1 MTAKKPKSTA
11 VTAQAMLNKLAYRHE
26 RVPAPEFGEGM
37 EIIVREMPI
46 AAGLLEFQRRNFD
59 PVTGQPLADNPYQW
73 MVSLLVAC
81 MVNEDGDPLA
91 TQDDVPQLMDAMPM
105 SLVDRLIPVA
115 KALNRM
121 GEQATEQEKNES
133 APATP

>member
-1 MTAKKPKSTA
+1 MTVKKPKSTA
-11 VTAQAMLNKLAYRHE
+11 VTAAALLNKLAYRQE

-46 AAGLLEFQRRNFD
+46 AGLLEFQQRNFD
-59 PVTGQPLADNPYQW
+59 PLTGHPLVENPYQW

-105 SLVDRLIPVA
+105 SLVDRLLPVA
-115 KALNRM
+115 KRLNHM
-121 GEQATEQEKNES
+121 GEKALEQEKNE
-133 APATP
+133 

>member
-1 MTAKKPKSTA
+1 
-11 VTAQAMLNKLAYRHE
+11 
-26 RVPAPEFGEGM
+26 
-37 EIIVREMPI
+37 
-46 AAGLLEFQRRNFD
+46 
-59 PVTGQPLADNPYQW
+59 

-81 MVNEDGDPLA
+81 MVNEEGEPLA

-121 GEQATEQEKNES
+121 GEQATEQEKNGS

>member
-46 AAGLLEFQRRNFD
+46 AGLLEFQRRNFD

>member
-1 MTAKKPKSTA
+1 MTTKKTNAPT
-11 VTAQAMLNKLAYRHE
+11 VTAAVLLSKLAYRHE

-46 AAGLLEFQRRNFD
+46 AGLLEFQRRNFD
-59 PVTGQPLADNPYQW
+59 QVTGQPLADNPYQW

-115 KALNRM
+115 KAMNRM
-121 GEQATEQEKNES
+121 GEQATEQEKNGS

>member
-1 MTAKKPKSTA
+1 MTTKKIKSPT
-11 VTAQAMLNKLAYRHE
+11 VTAAALLNKLAYRNE
-26 RVPAPEFGEGM
+26 RVPAPEFGDGM

-46 AAGLLEFQRRNFD
+46 AGLLEFQRRNFD
-59 PVTGQPLADNPYQW
+59 PITGNPLADNPYQW

-81 MVNEDGDPLA
+81 MINEDGEPLA

-115 KALNRM
+115 KSLNRM
-121 GEQATEQEKNES
+121 GEQATEQEKNGS

>member
-1 MTAKKPKSTA
+1 MTTKKTKSPT
-11 VTAQAMLNKLAYRHE
+11 VTAAALLNKLAYRNE

-46 AAGLLEFQRRNFD
+46 AGLLEFQRRNFD
-59 PVTGQPLADNPYQW
+59 PITGQPLADNPYQW

-121 GEQATEQEKNES
+121 GEQATEQEKNVS

>member
-1 MTAKKPKSTA
+1 MTTKKTKSPT
-11 VTAQAMLNKLAYRHE
+11 VTAAALLNKLAYRHE

-46 AAGLLEFQRRNFD
+46 AGLLEFQRRNFD
-59 PVTGQPLADNPYQW
+59 QVTGQPLADNPYQW

-81 MVNEDGDPLA
+81 MVNEDGEPLA

-121 GEQATEQEKNES
+121 GELATEQEKNGS

>member
-11 VTAQAMLNKLAYRHE
+11 VTALALLNKLAYRHE

-46 AAGLLEFQRRNFD
+46 AGLLEFQRRNFD

-73 MVSLLVAC
+73 MVSMLVAC

-121 GEQATEQEKNES
+121 DEQATEQEKNGS

>member
-1 MTAKKPKSTA
+1 MTVKKPKSTA
-11 VTAQAMLNKLAYRHE
+11 VTAAALLNKLAYRNE
-26 RVPAPEFGEGM
+26 RVPAPEFGDGM

-46 AAGLLEFQRRNFD
+46 AGLLEFQRRNFD
-59 PVTGQPLADNPYQW
+59 PITGQPLADNPYQW
-73 MVSLLVAC
+73 MVSMLVAC

-121 GEQATEQEKNES
+121 DEQATEQEKNGS

>member
-1 MTAKKPKSTA
+1 MTTKKIKSPT
-11 VTAQAMLNKLAYRHE
+11 VTAAALLNKLAYRNE

-46 AAGLLEFQRRNFD
+46 AGLLEFQRRNFD
-59 PVTGQPLADNPYQW
+59 PITGNPLADNPYQW

-81 MVNEDGDPLA
+81 MVNEDGEPLA

-121 GEQATEQEKNES
+121 GEQATEQEKNGS

>member
-1 MTAKKPKSTA
+1 MTTKKTKAPT
-11 VTAQAMLNKLAYRHE
+11 VTAEALLNKLAYRHE

-46 AAGLLEFQRRNFD
+46 AGLLEFQRRNFD
-59 PVTGQPLADNPYQW
+59 PVTGHPLADNPYQW

-81 MVNEDGDPLA
+81 MVNEDGEPLA
-91 TQDDVPQLMDAMPM
+91 GQDNVPQLMGAMPM
-105 SLVDRLIPVA
+105 SLVNRLIPVA

>member
-1 MTAKKPKSTA
+1 MTTKKTKAPT
-11 VTAQAMLNKLAYRHE
+11 VTAAVLLNKLACRHE

-46 AAGLLEFQRRNFD
+46 AGLLEFQRRNFD
-59 PVTGQPLADNPYQW
+59 QITGQPLADNPYQW

-81 MVNEDGDPLA
+81 MVNEGGDPLA
-91 TQDDVPQLMDAMPM
+91 TQDDVPQLMDALPM

-121 GEQATEQEKNES
+121 GEQATEQEKNGS

>member
-1 MTAKKPKSTA
+1 MTNKKTKAPT
-11 VTAQAMLNKLAYRHE
+11 VTAAALLNKLAYRHE

-46 AAGLLEFQRRNFD
+46 AGLLEFQRRNFD

>member
-1 MTAKKPKSTA
+1 MTAKKPKGTT
-11 VTAQAMLNKLAYRHE
+11 VTALALLNKLSYRHE
-26 RVPAPEFGEGM
+26 RVPAPEFGDDM

-46 AAGLLEFQRRNFD
+46 AGLLEFQRRNFD
-59 PVTGQPLADNPYQW
+59 PITGQPLADNPYQW

>member
-1 MTAKKPKSTA
+1 MTNKKTKAPT
-11 VTAQAMLNKLAYRHE
+11 VTAAALLNKLAYRHE

-46 AAGLLEFQRRNFD
+46 AGLLEFQRRNFD
-59 PVTGQPLADNPYQW
+59 QVTGQPLADNPYQW

-81 MVNEDGDPLA
+81 MVNEDGEPLA
-91 TQDDVPQLMDAMPM
+91 TQDDVPQLMDALPM

-121 GEQATEQEKNES
+121 GEQATEQEKNGS

>member
-1 MTAKKPKSTA
+1 MTNKKTKAPT
-11 VTAQAMLNKLAYRHE
+11 VTAAALLNKLAYRHE

-46 AAGLLEFQRRNFD
+46 AGLLEFQRRNFD

-73 MVSLLVAC
+73 MVSMLVAC

-121 GEQATEQEKNES
+121 DEQATEQEKNGS